1 VAEGC
6 FCLPGTWCSEAPL
19 GIRWFHKRP
28 SGMELCGGRPS
39 SLPES
44 AAPARQVR
52 RGPAAQL
59 AAQLRSI
66 YVAPAIVRSS
76 TCNTKSMQLHRRPK
90 QKAQHFDAGF
100 ERPDSPTDNFATIIA
115 TLSIRLSP
123 GSDYI
128 TVKTNTPFREMLYL
142 FWV

>member
-1 VAEGC
+1 
-6 FCLPGTWCSEAPL
+6 
-19 GIRWFHKRP
+19 
-28 SGMELCGGRPS
+28 MELCGGRPS